1 MVKEAAV
8 AVRAIPVKITW
19 KRRRLRNLYRKVPK
33 RRFLTSQR
41 NLLQKLNLL
50 LKSKISVIK

>member
-33 RRFLTSQR
+33 RRFLISQR

>member
-33 RRFLTSQR
+33 RRFLISQR

-50 LKSKISVIK
+50 LKSKISLIK

>member
-33 RRFLTSQR
+33 RRFLISQR

-50 LKSKISVIK
+50 LKSMISVIK